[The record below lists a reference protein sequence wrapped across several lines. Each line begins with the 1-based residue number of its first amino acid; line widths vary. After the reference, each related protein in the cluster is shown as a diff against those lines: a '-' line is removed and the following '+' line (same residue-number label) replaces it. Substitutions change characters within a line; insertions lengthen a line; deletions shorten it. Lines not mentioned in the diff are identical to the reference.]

1 MTASHEFVR
10 YALDVCPTCH
20 GTCEVHRARGRDAC
34 GECAKRAE
42 EDYRILKMHERE
54 VRAA

>member
-1 MTASHEFVR
+1 MTASHEFLR

-20 GTCEVHRARGRDAC
+20 GTCEVKGDAC
-34 GECAKRAE
+34 ADCAKRAE
-42 EDYRILKMHERE
+42 EEYRILKMRERE